1 MCEALRIP
9 TARVRCDRIIL
20 LGWTLLTVA
29 TWITVSAAAAIAS
42 SSDEALEARSHD
54 LEQIQQTVEA
64 LGAELIRQ
72 QGDRQAL
79 IEELEIREREVAAA
93 ALKGRELARQIEEQ
107 TRLAER
113 LRTRQVEE
121 HRALDQELTVW
132 ADLIRTAYVMGRAD
146 RLRLLLNQEDT
157 AKATR
162 ILSYFAYLNRA
173 QLSRVDAIRTQ
184 IERLTRLAS
193 EAERESARLLEL
205 ARAHETSLAQLEQA
219 KAERADVLIR
229 LEESIASRTLDLQGL
244 ERDAQAL
251 RQLVEHLRQRAQ
263 MLAELEIQR
272 DPFKARKGRLGW
284 PLLGSHVLAEFGT
297 PKADTE
303 LRWDG
308 VLLAAREGEEVRAIY
323 DGRVLY
329 ADWLRG
335 FGLLIVIDHG
345 DGYMSLYGH
354 NEALLKEP
362 GEWVASGEE
371 IALSG
376 KSGGRDEPV
385 LYFAIRYNGRP
396 QDPAAWCDGAAH
408 EARHPRSLQAPA
420 LLARER
426 PQRRAIKLGQGSTPN
441 PRIGDQR
448 NRPS

>member
-9 TARVRCDRIIL
+9 TARVRCDRIVL
-20 LGWTLLTVA
+20 LGWTLLTVS
-29 TWITVSAAAAIAS
+29 TWMSLSAAAIPSNS
-42 SSDEALEARSHD
+42 SEALEARSHD

-72 QGDRQAL
+72 QGDRQVL
-79 IEELEIREREVAAA
+79 IEELETREREVAAA
-93 ALKGRELARQIEEQ
+93 AIKGRELARQIAEQ

-113 LRTRQVEE
+113 LRVRQIEE
-121 HRALDQELTVW
+121 HGSLDQELAVW

-184 IERLTRLAS
+184 IEQLTRLAS
-193 EAERESARLLEL
+193 EAERESARLLGL
-205 ARAHETSLAQLEQA
+205 ARDQETVLAQLEQA
-219 KAERADVLIR
+219 KTERAAVLR
-229 LEESIASRTLDLQGL
+229 QLEESITSRTLDLRSL

-272 DPFKARKGRLGW
+272 EPFKARKGRLGW
-284 PLLGSHVLAEFGT
+284 PLLGSHVLAAFGT
-297 PKADTE
+297 PKQDTE

-308 VLLAAREGEEVRAIY
+308 VLLAAHEGEEVRAVY
-323 DGRVLY
+323 DGRVLH

-362 GEWVASGEE
+362 GEWVAAGEV

-396 QDPAAWCDGAAH
+396 QDPAAWCDGPAREGAH
-408 EARHPRSLQAPA
+408 LPVRQAHA
-420 LLARER
+420 VSRRER
-426 PQRRAIKLGQGSTPN
+426 PRIDVIQLGQGSAHD
-441 PRIGDQR
+441 PRSSHPRD
-448 NRPS
+448 S

>member
-1 MCEALRIP
+1 MVSI
-9 TARVRCDRIIL
+9 
-20 LGWTLLTVA
+20 
-29 TWITVSAAAAIAS
+29 WISVSATAIPSGS
-42 SSDEALEARSHD
+42 SEALEARSHD

-79 IEELEIREREVAAA
+79 IEELETREREVAAA
-93 ALKGRELARQIEEQ
+93 AVKGRELARQIAEQ

-113 LRTRQVEE
+113 LRVRQIEE
-121 HRALDQELTVW
+121 HRSLDQELTVW
-132 ADLIRTAYVMGRAD
+132 ADLIHTAYVMGRAD

-173 QLSRVDAIRTQ
+173 QLSRVDAIRIQ
-184 IERLTRLAS
+184 IERLTRLTS
-193 EAERESARLLEL
+193 EAQRESARLLEL
-205 ARAHETSLAQLEQA
+205 AGDQEAVLAQLEQA
-219 KAERADVLIR
+219 KTERAEVLR
-229 LEESIASRTLDLQGL
+229 QLEESIASRTLDLRSL

-284 PLLGSHVLAEFGT
+284 PLLGSHVLAEFGA
-297 PKADTE
+297 PKKDTE

-308 VLLAAREGEEVRAIY
+308 VLLAAREGDEVRAVY
-323 DGRVLY
+323 DGRVLH

-335 FGLLIVIDHG
+335 FGLLLVIDHG

-362 GEWVASGEE
+362 GEWVATGEV

-385 LYFAIRYNGRP
+385 LYFAIRHNGRP
-396 QDPAAWCDGAAH
+396 QDPAAWCDGS
-408 EARHPRSLQAPA
+408 AREGAHPRGRQAHA
-420 LLARER
+420 FSRWER
-426 PQRRAIKLGQGSTPN
+426 PRIDAIQLGQGSTDDQKAYH
-441 PRIGDQR
+441 PRNSLSWRQAVERG
-448 NRPS
+448 